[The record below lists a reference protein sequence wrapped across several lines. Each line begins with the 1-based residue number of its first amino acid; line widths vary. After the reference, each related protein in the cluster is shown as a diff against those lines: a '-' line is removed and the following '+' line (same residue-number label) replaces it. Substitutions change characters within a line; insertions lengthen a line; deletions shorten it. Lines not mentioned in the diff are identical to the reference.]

1 MSAAPGPARPVRV
14 SDRDDCRIPPLGL
27 RALNSGRVCYDK
39 GNMSHNM
46 LTLAIAL
53 LAGMGLCLYILRRRT
68 RLGRRTPKF

>member
-1 MSAAPGPARPVRV
+1 
-14 SDRDDCRIPPLGL
+14 
-27 RALNSGRVCYDK
+27 
-39 GNMSHNM
+39 MSHNM